1 MRRKRGIKWFGI
13 LLATGLLL
21 GRQFIIVQAG
31 IEENP
36 YVTLSPDGN
45 AYTVQAGEKT
55 GEWYEYGTV
64 VDTGVK
70 ATLRD
75 LQRGEHLYDCEATGR
90 IPIGKWFVS
99 QKYGRCIHREYP
111 EEETFHGVSFGRKI
125 CKELYFSGWLPLCAN
140 CNEVVEVCF
149 FYMSD
154 EAATSMKYIDATKAY
169 YYKCPHCDNLEQG
182 REQVAH
188 ICKNI
193 SKNRYYVRYDANEG
207 NGYMAKSVH
216 MYDNAEIY
224 EGREVTPQTTL
235 SLNTYH
241 RRGYV
246 FVGWNM
252 LPDGSGEFYEDGAQ
266 IFNLTEAEG
275 AEVTLY
281 AQWRKCQSVLQI
293 DLAGGLFQGE
303 KQIVERKG
311 MYGEQY
317 EIPEE
322 EITPPMGYK
331 VTFDTLGGS
340 NVAQIQ
346 GTRHLVEWRKEM
358 PFCGELNGST
368 YTFSNQENIV
378 DKVIAVYAEDAVIL
392 PAAEK
397 AGYSFG
403 GWYLD
408 PERNKRVGAAGDEFI
423 PGSDT
428 ILYAGWVE
436 LQLEAMDNYVSNG
449 GKGAVDLC
457 WTQKDTADKLYTVY
471 QRREGEEWKQLIDKQ
486 GDTFVYETTM
496 EFTYSGEEQIY
507 SVPYTGMY
515 KLSLYGAQGEN
526 YGAHQGGYG
535 GGVEARVFLEQGDKV
550 SFIIGGQKGFGGGGN
565 AEEYGNGGG
574 ATVVKSAKLGELL
587 IAGGGGGASEYTDG
601 MPGGSAGGLHEAKEG
616 ESGACGGGGGYRG
629 GQAGKVLLHIHEESC
644 VHEHLGNPAELGGCY
659 NIPVLC
665 GETEFERKEIK
676 RVFYYGNIEEVNGE
690 WVHVFCVRCGS
701 HDCPGHLDIFY
712 GYTCQSCG
720 KVFDKK
726 IEACEE
732 VLFYERD
739 CRVTFLCGYKDNE
752 IISLSAA
759 YGGSNYINT
768 EYCFNPQEYIGLQE
782 GNGKLCISTEMVY
795 LSGETQLN
803 GVVANDYAPPIKIA
817 EDTVILTG
825 VREDEIRVSFEKPQ
839 DAGTT
844 YYHKV
849 ESLDRKTHQGL
860 CTSNETENLLISGVV
875 GYYYIVDYSVNT
887 KVDKQENYLAD
898 SSKNPFLLVEMEQDV
913 QYLHIAPVDKAGN
926 LGETLHL
933 KLTRSNIYNW
943 PLLTEKISIQESSN
957 VKASLQEEAYYIKAD
972 GVTPFRLE
980 CMGYVYGNAGPQ
992 YQITHMSVIY
1002 SSQLSDRENIFSV
1015 ITPMQEVLGEGVKTY
1030 SMQELYKKAE
1040 GEELLLDGGYT
1051 ITKRYN
1057 YGKNLLWLQEFI
1069 LPSEIDG
1076 QRLQLIPQVAVLGEQ
1091 GFIYSDELRDRLNG
1105 VCIIAD
1111 GKGPKIDGVEQ
1122 LEEIQYMDLA
1132 AGENMRISLS
1142 AQDEGSGLA
1151 KFYVEIK
1158 NADNGI
1164 LRLYEDTLLTG
1175 QVVFEVTGEDLAFAG
1190 EFQIMVVAED
1200 AVGNRTVEG
1209 SNLLGVGLQAYV
1221 ERMLEPHNA
1230 GFKRGES
1237 GILHIRTMGYVERVE
1252 ILLPEMLVQE
1262 GEPGEIVYV
1271 YTLPEYMQTEKLEF
1285 VIPLKAP
1292 EGVSTIQVKAYKAGT
1307 ELERKPQYLTI
1318 EVKGSILDELRTRL
1332 R

>member
-1 MRRKRGIKWFGI
+1 MQRKRRKWLGI

-21 GRQFIIVQAG
+21 CQRSLVVQAG
-31 IEENP
+31 VEENP
-36 YVTLSPDGN
+36 YVTLSPDGT
-45 AYTVQAGEKT
+45 AYTVQAGDKT
-55 GEWYEYGTV
+55 AEWYEYGTV

-70 ATLRD
+70 ASLRD
-75 LQRGEHLYDCEATGR
+75 LQKGEHLYACEATGI

-111 EEETFHGVSFGRKI
+111 EEETFHGVTFGRTI
-125 CKELYFSGWLPLCAN
+125 CKGLYFSGWLPLCAN
-140 CNEVVEVCF
+140 CNEVVDVCL

-154 EAATSMKYIDATKAY
+154 EAAISMKYIDTTKKY

-182 REQVAH
+182 RAQVTH

-216 MYDNAEIY
+216 MYDDAEIY

-241 RRGYV
+241 RLGYV
-246 FVGWNM
+246 FVGWNT
-252 LPDGSGEFYEDGAQ
+252 LPDGSGEFYEDGAK
-266 IFNLTEAEG
+266 ISNLTEEEG

-281 AQWRKCQSVLQI
+281 AQWRKCQSVLQM
-293 DLAGGLFQGE
+293 DLAGGFFPGGE
-303 KQIVERKG
+303 QIAEQRGV
-311 MYGEQY
+311 YGESY
-317 EIPEE
+317 EIPEGD
-322 EITPPMGYK
+322 ITSPMGYR
-331 VTFDTLGGS
+331 VTFDTMGGS
-340 NVAQIQ
+340 NVASIQ

-358 PFCGELNGST
+358 LFYGKLNGNT

-378 DKVIAVYAEDAVIL
+378 DKVIAVYAEDAIIL
-392 PAAEK
+392 PVAEK
-397 AGYSFG
+397 DGYAFG

-408 PERNKRVGAAGDEFI
+408 PERTKRVGSAGDEFI

-436 LQLEAMDNYVSNG
+436 LQLKAKDNYVSNG
-449 GKGAVDLC
+449 GKGAVDLS
-457 WTQKDTADKLYTVY
+457 WRQKDTTDKLYIVY
-471 QRREGEEWKQLIDKQ
+471 QRREGEEWKQVIDKQ
-486 GDTFVYETTM
+486 GDDAVYETTR
-496 EFTYSGEEQIY
+496 EFTYSGKEQIY

-515 KLSLYGAQGEN
+515 KLCLYGAQGED
-526 YGAHQGGYG
+526 YGTHQGGYG
-535 GGVEARVFLEQGDKV
+535 GGVEARVFLEQGDSL
-550 SFIIGGQKGFGGGGN
+550 SFLIGGQSGFGGGGS

-574 ATVVKSAKLGELL
+574 ATVVKSAMLGELL
-587 IAGGGGGASEYTDG
+587 IAGGGGGASEYADG
-601 MPGGSAGGLHEAKEG
+601 MPGGSAAGLYELREG

-629 GQAGKVLLHIHEESC
+629 GQAGKVLLHMHEESC
-644 VHEHLGNPAELGGCY
+644 VHEHLGNPAEVGGCY

-665 GETEFERKEIK
+665 GGTEFEREEIK

-712 GYTCQSCG
+712 GYTCKSCG
-720 KVFDKK
+720 KVYDKK
-726 IEACEE
+726 MEACEE

-739 CRVTFLCGYKDNE
+739 CGVTFLCGYEENE

-759 YGGSNYINT
+759 YGGSNYINA
-768 EYCFNPQEYIGLQE
+768 ECCFNFQEYIGLQE
-782 GNGKLCISTEMVY
+782 GDGKLCISTEMVY

-803 GVVANDYAPPIKIA
+803 GVAANDYAPPFIIA
-817 EDTVILTG
+817 EDTVVLTG
-825 VREDEIRVSFEKPQ
+825 VRDDEIRVSFEKPQ
-839 DAGTT
+839 DAGTL

-849 ESLDRKTHQGL
+849 ESVDRKTNQKL
-860 CTSNETENLLISGVV
+860 CTSNETENVLISGVV
-875 GYYYIVDYSVNT
+875 GYYYIVDFRANT
-887 KVDKQENYLAD
+887 QVDKQGNYLSD
-898 SSKNPFLLVEMEQDV
+898 SSNNPFLLVQMEQEE

-926 LGETLHL
+926 LGEPLHL
-933 KLTRSNIYNW
+933 KLARSSIYNW
-943 PLLTEKISIQESSN
+943 PLLTEKISIQEGSN
-957 VKASLQEEAYYIKAD
+957 VKASLQENAYYIRAD

-980 CMGYVYGNAGPQ
+980 GIGYVYGNAGPQ

-1002 SSQLSDRENIFSV
+1002 SSQLSDRENIFTV
-1015 ITPMQEVLGEGVKTY
+1015 ITPMQSVLSEGVKTY
-1030 SMQELYKKAE
+1030 SMQELHKKAE
-1040 GEELLLDGGYT
+1040 GEGILLDGGYT

-1057 YGKNLLWLQEFI
+1057 NGKNLLWLQEFI

-1076 QRLQLIPQVAVLGEQ
+1076 QRLQLIPQAAVQGEQ
-1091 GFIYSDELRDRLNG
+1091 GFIYSDGTRDRMNG

-1111 GKGPKIDGVEQ
+1111 GKGPKIDGEEQ
-1122 LEEIQYMDLA
+1122 LEEIQYLDLTV
-1132 AGENMRISLS
+1132 GETMKIFLS

-1158 NADNGI
+1158 NMDNGMV
-1164 LRLYEDTLLTG
+1164 RRYEDTMLTG
-1175 QVVFEVTGEDLAFAG
+1175 QIVFEVTEEDLVFAG

-1221 ERMLEPHNA
+1221 ERVLEPHNA
-1230 GFKRGES
+1230 SFKRGES
-1237 GILHIRTMGYVERVE
+1237 GILHIQTMGYVERVE

-1262 GEPGEIVYV
+1262 GEPTEIVYV
-1271 YTLPEYMQTEKLEF
+1271 YPLSEYLQTESLEF

-1307 ELERKPQYLTI
+1307 ELEKQPQYLTI
-1318 EVKGSILDELRTRL
+1318 EVQGSILDELRTRL